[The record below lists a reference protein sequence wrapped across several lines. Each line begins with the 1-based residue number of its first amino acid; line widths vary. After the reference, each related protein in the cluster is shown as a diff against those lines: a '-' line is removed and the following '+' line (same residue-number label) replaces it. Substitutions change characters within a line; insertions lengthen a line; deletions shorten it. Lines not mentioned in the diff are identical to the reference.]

1 METKDLFKA
10 SYENP
15 NEAQARLS
23 KYGYKLDPE
32 LSKDN
37 TKVFVG
43 EDNKPVI
50 LHRGT
55 TLGKGLKTAIQD
67 IKTDITLGLGKTPK
81 RLTEAKRLTKAVE
94 AKYGQPSTAYGT
106 SMGGYLAEKAG
117 SKNAVTY
124 NKAVAPQDL
133 GKKIKKT
140 QKDYRSNLDIVSVGA
155 LTQRGAR
162 LKNIKT
168 KLTDP
173 LTAHSLASFKI

>member
-1 METKDLFKA
+1 MATKDLFQA

-15 NEAQARLS
+15 DQAQKRLS
-23 KYGYKLDPE
+23 QYGYKLDPE
-32 LSKDN
+32 LSRDN
-37 TKVFVG
+37 AKVFTDPEG
-43 EDNKPVI
+43 KPVI

-67 IKTDITLGLGKTPK
+67 IKTDIQIGLGRTPK
-81 RLTEAKRLTKAVE
+81 RLTEARRLTKQVE
-94 AKYGQPSTAYGT
+94 TKYGQPSTAMGT

-117 SKNAVTY
+117 SKNVVTY

-140 QKDYRSNLDIVSVGA
+140 QKDYRSNLDIISAGA
-155 LTQRGAR
+155 LTQRGGR
-162 LKNIKT
+162 LKNIRT

-173 LTAHSLASFKI
+173 LTAHSIKSFK